1 MDRRLLSILVTAARV
16 SPGIWDAIY
25 PHGPDAARDPGS
37 ELRLNPQ
44 PLPPVAILTRGSLDW
59 IPLNPQPLPP
69 KEALVRASA
78 EVAQDVSRVVVTAE
92 VAGDD
97 DQARTIVD
105 QAVEHW
111 IGPPLP
117 DRPIPWPHPFPF
129 PWPSTQDSEPHPEWD
144 VTESRIAGA
153 LVFAATAERLAEG
166 SAREA
171 LLEGAGRLVEAAV
184 SRPTAPPGG
193 CRGRI

>member
-1 MDRRLLSILVTAARV
+1 MDHRLLRILVTAGRV
-16 SPGIWDAIY
+16 SPTIWDAIY
-25 PHGPDAARDPGS
+25 PHGTDAARDPGS

-44 PLPPVAILTRGSLDW
+44 PLPPVALLARGSLDF

-92 VAGDD
+92 VAGDH
-97 DQARTIVD
+97 DQARAIVD
-105 QAVEHW
+105 HAVEHW
-111 IGPPLP
+111 TGPPLA

-129 PWPSTQDSEPHPEWD
+129 PWPSDQNPEPHPEWD

-166 SAREA
+166 PAREA
-171 LLEGAGRLVEAAV
+171 LLDGAGRLVEAAM
-184 SRPTAPPGG
+184 SQPTSVA
-193 CRGRI
+193 

>member
-111 IGPPLP
+111 IGPPPQTGQSRGLT
-117 DRPIPWPHPFPF
+117 RSLFHGRRLRILSLT
-129 PWPSTQDSEPHPEWD
+129 PS
-144 VTESRIAGA
+144 GM
-153 LVFAATAERLAEG
+153 
-166 SAREA
+166 
-171 LLEGAGRLVEAAV
+171 
-184 SRPTAPPGG
+184 
-193 CRGRI
+193 